1 MICRFLDKATII
13 DDIDNTS
20 NKSRNPWRLCTVN
33 QVEEVKLLFRLIP
46 IWISLIM
53 FCATLTQLNTF
64 FLKQGSTM
72 NRTIGDHFTI
82 PPAAFQSIVGVT
94 ILIFIP
100 LYDRVFVP
108 NARKITNHHSGITSL
123 QRIGVGLFV
132 ATFNMVKSIVHYP
145 NNVIHILAS
154 F

>member
-1 MICRFLDKATII
+1 M
-13 DDIDNTS
+13 
-20 NKSRNPWRLCTVN
+20 N
-33 QVEEVKLLFRLIP
+33 QVEEVKLILRLVP

-64 FLKQGSTM
+64 FLKQGSMM
-72 NRTIGDHFTI
+72 NRNIGDHFTI

-94 ILIFIP
+94 ILIVVP

-108 NARKITNHHSGITSL
+108 NVRKITNHHSGITSL
-123 QRIGVGLFV
+123 QRIGVGLFI
-132 ATFNMVKSIVHYP
+132 ATFNMVTCIILTTFY
-145 NNVIHILAS
+145 IHCYYVR

>member
-1 MICRFLDKATII
+1 MFSDLLLILGYMNFTYCRFLDKATII
-13 DDIDNTS
+13 DEIDH
-20 NKSRNPWRLCTVN
+20 NKNRNPWRLCTVN
-33 QVEEVKLLFRLIP
+33 QVEEVKLILRLIP

-64 FLKQGSTM
+64 FLKQGSM
-72 NRTIGDHFTI
+72 MDRTIGNHFTI

-94 ILIFIP
+94 ILILIP

-108 NARKITNHHSGITSL
+108 MVRKITNHHSGITSL

-132 ATFNMVKSIVHYP
+132 ATFNMVK
-145 NNVIHILAS
+145 
-154 F
+154 

>member
-1 MICRFLDKATII
+1 M
-13 DDIDNTS
+13 
-20 NKSRNPWRLCTVN
+20 N
-33 QVEEVKLLFRLIP
+33 QVEEVKLILRLVP

-53 FCATLTQLNTF
+53 FSATLTQLNTF
-64 FLKQGSTM
+64 FLKQGSMM

-108 NARKITNHHSGITSL
+108 NVRKITNHHSGITSL
-123 QRIGVGLFV
+123 QRIGVGLFI
-132 ATFNMVKSIVHYP
+132 ATFNMVKCI
-145 NNVIHILAS
+145 ILTT
-154 F
+154 FCLYC